1 MESSARVAAEAQ
13 SRGVAVSER
22 GRSGEYES
30 DLDRDSWR
38 VFRIVSEFVDGFER
52 MMELGPSVSIF
63 GSGRRGK
70 EHPEWEMARAVG
82 RRLSEKGFALI
93 TGGGR
98 GLMEAAALGASE
110 AGGIACGLHIEL
122 PFEEIPNPYL
132 DPRFS
137 FKFRY
142 FFVRKVMFVRYA
154 QGFVVLPGG
163 FGTLD
168 ELFEALTLLQTRK
181 TKPFPVYLMGSDYWA
196 TLVDW
201 LREKVLGTGCIAP
214 GDLELFRLT
223 DDPQEVADGIAAHYL
238 RQPTIG
244 NF

>member
-1 MESSARVAAEAQ
+1 MPDQRL
-13 SRGVAVSER
+13 
-22 GRSGEYES
+22 SGS
-30 DLDRDSWR
+30 FDKTLDQDSWR
-38 VFRIVSEFVDGFER
+38 VFRIISEFVDGFET

-63 GSGRRGK
+63 GSGRRDK
-70 EHPEWEMARAVG
+70 DCPEWNMAREVA

-98 GLMEAAALGASE
+98 GLMEAAASGAKE
-110 AGGIACGLHIEL
+110 AGGIACGLHIDL

-132 DPRFS
+132 DRRFS
-137 FKFRY
+137 LKFRY

-163 FGTLD
+163 YGTLD

-181 TKPFPVYLMGSDYWA
+181 TKPFPVYLMGCSYWED
-196 TLVDW
+196 LMNW
-201 LREKVLGTGCIAP
+201 LHKMVLASGCISPAE
-214 GDLELFRLT
+214 LELFKLT
-223 DDPQEVADGIAAHYL
+223 DDPQEVADGIATHYL
-238 RQPTIG
+238 RQGTIG

>member
-1 MESSARVAAEAQ
+1 MTEKSLPGSFDSA
-13 SRGVAVSER
+13 
-22 GRSGEYES
+22 
-30 DLDRDSWR
+30 LDRDSWR
-38 VFRIVSEFVDGFER
+38 VFRIVSEFVDGFET

-70 EHPEWEMARAVG
+70 EHPEWDVARMVA
-82 RRLSEKGFALI
+82 RKLSEKGFALI

-98 GLMEAAALGASE
+98 GLMEAAALGAQE
-110 AGGIACGLHIEL
+110 AGGIACGLHIDL

-132 DPRFS
+132 NRRFS
-137 FKFRY
+137 LKFRY

-181 TKPFPVYLMGSDYWA
+181 TKPFPVYLVGSDYWRG
-196 TLVDW
+196 LLDW
-201 LREKVLGTGCIAP
+201 LHQTVLATGCISP
-214 GDLELFRLT
+214 SDLELFRVT
-223 DDPQEVADGIAAHYL
+223 DDPDEVANGIATHYL
-238 RQPTIG
+238 REPTIG